1 MKTKTLLA
9 LALTAITLLVI
20 ITPLAGADTLLAAD
34 FQQESFQKTVDFY
47 EYARAH
53 ATLRGMPEPP
63 ANNHAWVYMTYI
75 NTTGLKLLYAGLDNV
90 THDGGLTSFTIPMQT
105 FIMHYKTNNR
115 TRDVIMGSTFLMLMA
130 FNDTTT
136 SLYPD
141 SPDMNDE
148 LYASFSFGFDL
159 SALNNTLPVFNTK
172 TTIIP
177 LTNSS
182 DGLTWTWGMK
192 YTNLTALWWPTLI
205 TPNNPHVT
213 SLWPIALTLY
223 DELTFTYS
231 LTIDPSTGTAT
242 LTENH
247 VIGRMRELIFGI
259 LPILWVRYNATGAY
273 GMDGQPLPP
282 PFNPNYT
289 IHDFARDNH
298 IKMSIVNFQS
308 SVLLDHETYSM
319 TGTGANATDTET
331 DVSTGGIT
339 TYADDGEK
347 IYDATFGTKQDYKL
361 YNYTA
366 DPTETQYDTYE
377 AKTRTAR
384 IMGYA
389 GNAGLFTY
397 HMALLKFLPLLVYNM
412 YPGMFNRALQ
422 TIGNMSRTNYFY
434 VISYPTY
441 GGYRVEHDPTYTVY
455 LMTETPGLGGND
467 PAKYGFVILIAIVVA
482 VVVAVAVIARR
493 RKHSQPST
501 PQTPTS

>member
-1 MKTKTLLA
+1 MRTRTLIA
-9 LALTAITLLVI
+9 LVLTAITLSII
-20 ITPLAGADTLLAAD
+20 ITPTITGDTLLAAD
-34 FQQESFQKTVDFY
+34 FQKESFHKTVDFY
-47 EYARAH
+47 EYARAY
-53 ATLRGMPEPP
+53 ATLRGLTPP
-63 ANNHAWVYMTYI
+63 PNNHHAWVYMTYI
-75 NTTGLKLLYAGLDNV
+75 NTAGIRLLYAGLDNV
-90 THDGGLTSFTIPMQT
+90 THDDGLSSFTIPMQT

-115 TRDVIMGSTFLMLMA
+115 TRDVIMGSTFLMLLA

-148 LYASFSFGFDL
+148 LYASFSLGFDL
-159 SALNNTLPVFNTK
+159 SALNNTLPVFNSK

-192 YTNLTALWWPTLI
+192 YTNLTALWWRTMIDPE
-205 TPNNPHVT
+205 NPHYNN
-213 SLWPIALTLY
+213 SWPIALTLY

-231 LTIDPSTGTAT
+231 LTINPTTGTAT

-247 VIGRMRELIFGI
+247 VIGRMRELIFGF
-259 LPILWVRYNATGAY
+259 LPWLWVRYNATGTY
-273 GMDGQPLPP
+273 GMLGNQIPI
-282 PFNPNYT
+282 NYT

-298 IKMSIVNFQS
+298 IKMSVVNFQT

-331 DVSTGGIT
+331 DVSNGGIT

-347 IYDATFGTKQDYKL
+347 IYDATFGTKQNYRL

-366 DPTETQYDTYE
+366 DPTEIEYDTYA

-384 IMGYA
+384 IMGYS

-397 HMALLKFLPLLVYNM
+397 HIALLKFLPLLVYNM

-455 LMTETPGLGGND
+455 LTTETTGNE
-467 PAKYGFVILIAIVVA
+467 PAKYGFIIVLAIIA
-482 VVVAVAVIARR
+482 AVIIAAVLIVRR
-493 RKHSQPST
+493 RKPSQPST
-501 PQTPTS
+501 AQPPAT